1 MANDYILELTGVCR
15 TYSNGDKKLEVLKG
29 VDLRLARGE
38 WCCVYGASGSGK
50 TTLMNLI
57 GTLES
62 PDRGTIKFDGQD
74 ISALSRKQATF
85 LRQSK
90 LAFVFQAYHLLPELN
105 VLDNVTL
112 AARLAGK
119 NPSAAAKKAGELL
132 AMVGLSERKKH
143 LPSELSGGEQQ
154 RVAVARALVNDPEL
168 LLADEPT
175 GNLDETTGRE
185 ILDLLVELR
194 KNNPALTILMITH
207 NPDLK
212 SYATKVVQLVNG
224 VLTE

>member
-29 VDLRLARGE
+29 VDLQLCRGE

-50 TTLMNLI
+50 TTLMNLV

-62 PDRGTIKFDGQD
+62 PDSGTIKFDGED
-74 ISALSRKQATF
+74 ISALTRKQATI
-85 LRQSK
+85 LRQTK

-105 VLDNVTL
+105 VRDNVIL

-119 NPSAAAKKAGELL
+119 NPAEAARKADELL

-175 GNLDETTGRE
+175 GNLDETTGKE

-194 KNNPALTILMITH
+194 KNDPALTILMITH

-212 SYATKVVQLVNG
+212 SYATRVVQLANG
-224 VLTE
+224 VLVQ